1 MIIENNIIHL
11 PFTTFHFYNSKYYPD
26 TNMSLLP
33 PQITKAIEEFS
44 KLPGIGPKSAE
55 RLTFHLLRSS
65 KASPEALGNSL
76 SELKNEL
83 KYCKS
88 CQMVSLQEE
97 CSICSDTSRDHSTIL
112 VVENPLDVVAF
123 EKTSYKGVY
132 HVLHGVLS
140 PIDGM
145 GPEQL
150 KLKELIDRCDSKSEI
165 RNPKQ
170 IRNPKSDSIK
180 EVIVATNPDVEGEA
194 TASYINDQLKDKVE
208 AVSRLAHGLPMG
220 ADIEFAD
227 QVTLK
232 ESLEGRRT
240 LSEP

>member
-1 MIIENNIIHL
+1 M
-11 PFTTFHFYNSKYYPD
+11 P
-26 TNMSLLP
+26 LLP

-65 KASPEALGNSL
+65 KASPEALGNAL
-76 SELKNEL
+76 LRLKNEL
-83 KYCKS
+83 TYCEE
-88 CQMVSLQEE
+88 CQMVALERL
-97 CSICSDTSRDHSTIL
+97 CPVCSDRTRDRATVL
-112 VVENPLDVVAF
+112 VVEDPLDVVAF
-123 EKTSYKGVY
+123 ERTSFRGVY

-140 PIDGM
+140 PIDGL

-150 KLKELIDRCDSKSEI
+150 KLKELIDRCAGGGVA
-165 RNPKQ
+165 
-170 IRNPKSDSIK
+170 

-194 TASYINDQLKDKVE
+194 TAAYILRELASSGAKIT
-208 AVSRLAHGLPMG
+208 RLAHGLPMG

-232 ESLEGRRT
+232 EALSGRRELT
-240 LSEP
+240 

>member
-1 MIIENNIIHL
+1 
-11 PFTTFHFYNSKYYPD
+11 
-26 TNMSLLP
+26 MSLLP

-65 KASPEALGNSL
+65 RASPDGLGRSL
-76 SELKNEL
+76 LSLKENL
-83 KYCKS
+83 QYCNG
-88 CQMVSLQEE
+88 CQMVTIGNR
-97 CSICSDTSRDHSTIL
+97 CAICDDISRDHTTVL
-112 VVENPLDVVAF
+112 VVEEPLDVIAF

-150 KLKELIDRCDSKSEI
+150 KVKELIDRCRAEE
-165 RNPKQ
+165 
-170 IRNPKSDSIK
+170 IK
-180 EVIVATNPDVEGEA
+180 EIIVATDPDIEGEA
-194 TASYINDQLKDKVE
+194 TAMYLHQKIKDHVLKIT
-208 AVSRLAHGLPMG
+208 RLAHGLPMG

-227 QVTLK
+227 QVTLR
-232 ESLEGRRT
+232 EALSGRRV
-240 LSEP
+240 L